1 MNILPASRNNAIS
14 PYLPSNAG
22 SAIMQTGNPAH
33 TLAPW
38 TGLAVFA
45 GYAAVTIAVAA
56 IQLRR
61 RDV

>member
-1 MNILPASRNNAIS
+1 
-14 PYLPSNAG
+14 
-22 SAIMQTGNPAH
+22 MQTGNPAH

-61 RDV
+61 LDV